1 MQVVEPIERMVRLLS
16 MLMKDPLGY
25 QSSQEFRKLKK
36 EDDEC
41 AQQSMWPKEALKGME
56 TNFLMNTILRI
67 GVSCILLLWCMR
79 FVLFVHSN

>member
-1 MQVVEPIERMVRLLS
+1 

-25 QSSQEFRKLKK
+25 QSSQEFRNLKK

-67 GVSCILLLWCMR
+67 GVSAYISC
-79 FVLFVHSN
+79 FVHVICSRLYIEFSSN

>member
-1 MQVVEPIERMVRLLS
+1 MVRLLS

-67 GVSCILLLWCMR
+67 GVSHVLLL
-79 FVLFVHSN
+79 